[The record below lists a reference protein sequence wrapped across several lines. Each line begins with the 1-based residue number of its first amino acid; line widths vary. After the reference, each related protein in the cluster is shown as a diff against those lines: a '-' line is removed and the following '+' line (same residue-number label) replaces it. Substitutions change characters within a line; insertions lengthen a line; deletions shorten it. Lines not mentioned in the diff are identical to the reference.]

1 MKILGN
7 MYLYIISVSKK
18 IIEYFFKNL
27 EMYIKI
33 YFFLYHWH

>member
-7 MYLYIISVSKK
+7 MYLYIISVSKNYR
-18 IIEYFFKNL
+18 IFFKNL